1 MMQFLSIGRVCS
13 SSALAVFILGLPN
26 ALGQPFD
33 CQPEV
38 LEKHIRWCL
47 DIEGNRKQRG
57 IKNLRAGARDGDA
70 RRLDRGYRACQKRN
84 KAARAAYLA
93 CPPALRIEVTRGL
106 MGLPTYGA
114 QPVPP
119 PK

>member
-1 MMQFLSIGRVCS
+1 MMQFLSIGRACS
-13 SSALAVFILGLPN
+13 SSTLAVFILGLPN

-70 RRLDRGYRACQKRN
+70 RRLDRGYRVCQKRN

-93 CPPALRIEVTRGL
+93 CPPALRIDVTRSL
-106 MGLPTYGA
+106 MGLPSYGA